1 MSYILLVDWFGD
13 LQEFHFNSWLIP
25 RCESMDS
32 AMQKRAAFGV
42 VVTVRGVAVSRVSI
56 VGIGKK
62 RTRISDRSA
71 R

>member
-1 MSYILLVDWFGD
+1 MSYIFLVDWFGD
-13 LQEFHFNSWLIP
+13 LQEFHFNGWLIP

>member
-13 LQEFHFNSWLIP
+13 LQEFHFNGWLIP